1 MMPPTPTPTAQTP
14 LHLRRRA
21 AGTALAAACLAAAL
35 GVLATPAA
43 LVPTAMAQPAGE
55 AEPAAAGDADAGP
68 GAGAATFDQFR
79 RVQAQFHEGG
89 TVMYILLFLSVLGV
103 TVTLERLFR
112 LRRGAIAPRGLGARA
127 AALWKGGRHEELAR
141 LCEQDGSS
149 LARIIELLQRHRDA
163 PVSDLTA
170 AVADLGARE
179 LRPHFRRT
187 YPLAVVATIAPLLGL
202 FGTVIGMIEAF
213 DQFRAY
219 GETGNPV
226 LFAGAISKAL
236 VTTAFGLAI
245 AVPALAFYHLFRSQV
260 NKYGD
265 LLEAEA
271 SELLNECIIFEHEAG
286 GRADAGSTPPPESA
300 TGQSRTAADPSTLP
314 PRGPAGGGGRLGP
327 PPAESPDADRT

>member
-1 MMPPTPTPTAQTP
+1 MRALLTDRDVHRGCPAACPGGGCGRGVRWGLRSWLLAGGVWLALAVVAGPVAVAEVGGDAVGAEAAAAEVDEAASGREAVAD
-14 LHLRRRA
+14 HLRRVR
-21 AGTALAAACLAAAL
+21 G
-35 GVLATPAA
+35 
-43 LVPTAMAQPAGE
+43 
-55 AEPAAAGDADAGP
+55 
-68 GAGAATFDQFR
+68 QF
-79 RVQAQFHEGG
+79 QEGG
-89 TVMYILLFLSVLGV
+89 AVMYLLLFLSVMGV

-112 LRRGAIAPRGLGARA
+112 LRRAAIAPRGLATRA
-127 AALWKGGRHEELAR
+127 AMLWKRGRHEELAR
-141 LCEQDGSS
+141 LCENDGSS
-149 LARIIELLQRHRDA
+149 LSRIIELLLRHRGA
-163 PVSDLTA
+163 SASDLSA
-170 AVADLGARE
+170 AAADLGARE

-265 LLEAEA
+265 ILESEA
-271 SELLNECIIFEHEAG
+271 SELLNECVIFDRENARRHGG
-286 GRADAGSTPPPESA
+286 GRASGGEAES
-300 TGQSRTAADPSTLP
+300 SHADPT
-314 PRGPAGGGGRLGP
+314 
-327 PPAESPDADRT
+327 